1 MDLQTLF
8 RWLDDAGLWTP
19 EQVLERQSIVK
30 TAGTTDTRLYYIQE
44 GTLRIFVAEEE
55 EEKTIRFGYAG
66 NIITALDSFITEA
79 PSDLY
84 IQAIKR
90 TRIRSMAK
98 FDYLSFMQATKERQ
112 LLWDQLLQQLL
123 LQQMER
129 ERDLLIRSPQERYQ
143 RVLQR
148 SPQLFQEVPHKYIA
162 NYLRMTPETL
172 SRLKKS

>member
-1 MDLQTLF
+1 MGIQTIYQ
-8 RWLDDAGLWTP
+8 WLEDAGLWSP
-19 EQVLERQSIVK
+19 DIDLERQAMGKS
-30 TAGTTDTRLYYIQE
+30 GGSTDTNLYFIKE

-66 NIITALDSFITEA
+66 NIITALDSFITEQ

-90 TRIRSMAK
+90 TRIRSISK
-98 FDYLSFMQATKERQ
+98 PDYLAFMQATPERQ
-112 LLWDQLLQQLL
+112 LVWDQLLQQLL